1 MPFTFRGNTP
11 KRGNW
16 LTRDGRGEASLVPT
30 DTDFWAANRPVG
42 HIAGYLAPPQ
52 ALFYHHKVNNAMGGT
67 KKPYSKPQATESP
80 TADVFEGRHP
90 SESEKQWAEKTL
102 GPTLEKAPE
111 KPLGAATGVNVD
123 EHGQARYT
131 TVSGVP
137 IRRLYTQADLPEDW
151 NYEKYLGYPGQPP
164 YTRGIHATGY
174 RGKLYTMRQF
184 SGFAAPEET
193 NQRYKYLLEHGGSGL
208 SVAFDLPTL
217 MGYDSDHPA
226 SEGEVGKCGVAIDS
240 LEDMEILFSGID
252 LETTTTSMTI
262 NSPASVLWAMYLVV
276 AEKQGADWKKISG
289 TIQNDILKE
298 YIAQKEYI
306 YPPAPS
312 MRLVVDTFEFG
323 SKFIPRWNTI
333 SISGYHIRE
342 AGSTAL
348 QELAFTLYDGV
359 EYVEW
364 ALRRGLDVD
373 DFGPR
378 LSFFFN
384 AHNDFFEEI
393 AKYRAARKIWYRVM
407 KDRFQAKNDRTR
419 LMRFHTQTA
428 GVSLPA
434 QQPMNN
440 IARVAI
446 QAMAA
451 VLGGTQSLHT
461 DAYDEAFALPTE
473 EAARIALRTQQII
486 AHESGVTETV
496 DPLGGSYFL
505 ERFTLDMEKGAF
517 EYFDKLDAM
526 GGMVKAIE
534 RGYPQREIAEAA
546 YQYQRAVEANEKIIV
561 GVNEFQIE
569 EQPPNILYIDEA
581 VARQQS
587 VKLKALRARRSS
599 EEVGRRLDALKKAA
613 GKEAKAARNDKISDA
628 NTMPYILDAVRAYA
642 TVGEICEALRQ
653 VYGTY
658 TEVSVT

>member
-1 MPFTFRGNTP
+1 MD
-11 KRGNW
+11 KMQ
-16 LTRDGRGEASLVPT
+16 S
-30 DTDFWAANRPVG
+30 
-42 HIAGYLAPPQ
+42 
-52 ALFYHHKVNNAMGGT
+52 
-67 KKPYSKPQATESP
+67 KKPFVVENPVD
-80 TADVFEGRHP
+80 DVFENRQL
-90 SESEKQWAEKTL
+90 SEGEKKWAEQTL
-102 GPTLEKAPE
+102 APTLAKAPE
-111 KPLGAATGVNVD
+111 RAIGAPTGVNVD
-123 EHGQARYT
+123 ERGNARFT
-131 TVSGVP
+131 TISGVP
-137 IRRLYTQADLPEDW
+137 IRRLYTQADLPADW
-151 NYEKYLGYPGQPP
+151 SADTYLGYPGQVPF
-164 YTRGIHATGY
+164 TRGIHATGY
-174 RGKLYTMRQF
+174 RGKMFTMRQF
-184 SGFAAPEET
+184 SGFASPEET
-193 NQRYKYLLEHGGSGL
+193 NRRYKYLLEHGGSGL

-217 MGYDSDHPA
+217 MGYDSDHAA

-240 LEDMEILFSGID
+240 LEDMEILFNGID
-252 LETTTTSMTI
+252 LEKTTVSMTI

-276 AEKQGADWKKISG
+276 AEKQGADWKKVSG

-312 MRLVVDTFEFG
+312 MRLVIDTFEFG
-323 SKFIPRWNTI
+323 SKFTPRFNTI

-364 ALRRGLDVD
+364 ARRRGLDVD
-373 DFGPR
+373 EFGPR

-407 KDRFQAKNDRTR
+407 KDRFGAKNQRTW

-440 IARVAI
+440 IARVAL
-446 QAMAA
+446 QALAA

-461 DAYDEAFALPTE
+461 DSYDEALALPTE

-486 AHESGVTETV
+486 AYESGVAQTV
-496 DPLGGSYFL
+496 DPLGGSYLL
-505 ERFTLDMEKGAF
+505 ENLTLQMENGAF
-517 EYFDKLDAM
+517 DYFGKMDAM
-526 GGMVKAIE
+526 CGMVKAIE
-534 RGYPQREIAEAA
+534 RGYPQKEIAESA
-546 YQYQRAVEANEKIIV
+546 YQYQRAVEAKEKVIV
-561 GVNEFQIE
+561 GVNEFTIE
-569 EQPPNILYIDEA
+569 EEPPQILYIDET

-587 VKLKALRARRSS
+587 EKLKNLRARRSN
-599 EEVGRRLDALKKAA
+599 EEVRRTLDALKKAA
-613 GKEAKAARNDKISDA
+613 AQEPKAASNGTVSSI
-628 NTMPYILDAVRAYA
+628 NTMPCIIDAVRAYA

-653 VYGTY
+653 VYGSY
-658 TEVSVT
+658 TEVSIT

>member
-1 MPFTFRGNTP
+1 MPDKKAP
-11 KRGNW
+11 I
-16 LTRDGRGEASLVPT
+16 
-30 DTDFWAANRPVG
+30 
-42 HIAGYLAPPQ
+42 IA
-52 ALFYHHKVNNAMGGT
+52 
-67 KKPYSKPQATESP
+67 ESP
-80 TADVFEGRHP
+80 IADVFEGRHP
-90 SESEKQWAEKTL
+90 SEAEKSWAEKTL
-102 GPTLEKAPE
+102 APTLEKAPE
-111 KPLGAATGVNVD
+111 KPIGAPTGVNVD
-123 EHGQARYT
+123 EHGYARFT
-131 TVSGVP
+131 TISGVP
-137 IRRLYTQADLPEDW
+137 IRRLYTPADLPEDW
-151 NYEKYLGYPGQPP
+151 SEEKYLGYPGRPP
-164 YTRGIHATGY
+164 YTRGIHASGY
-174 RGKLYTMRQF
+174 RGKLFTMRQF
-184 SGFAAPEET
+184 SGFASPEET
-193 NQRYKYLLEHGGSGL
+193 NRRYKYLLQSGGSGL

-217 MGYDSDHPA
+217 MGYDSDHAA

-240 LEDMEILFSGID
+240 LEDMEILFDGID
-252 LETTTTSMTI
+252 LEKTTVSMTI

-289 TIQNDILKE
+289 TLQNDILKE

-312 MRLVVDTFEFG
+312 MRLVIDTFEFG
-323 SKFIPRWNTI
+323 TRFTPRFNTV

-373 DFGPR
+373 EFGPR

-407 KDRFQAKNDRTR
+407 KDRFGAKNQRTW

-440 IARVAI
+440 IARVAL

-461 DAYDEAFALPTE
+461 DSYDEALALPTE

-486 AHESGVTETV
+486 AYESGVTQTI

-505 ERFTLDMEKGAF
+505 EALTLQMEKGAF
-517 EYFDKLDAM
+517 DYFGKIDAM

-534 RGYPQREIAEAA
+534 HGFPQKEIAEAS
-546 YQYQRAVEANEKIIV
+546 YQFQRASEAKEKITV
-561 GVNEFQIE
+561 GVNDFAIE
-569 EQPPNILYIDEA
+569 EESPHILYIDDSVA
-581 VARQQS
+581 VSQS
-587 VKLKALRARRSS
+587 AKLKTLRERRSNQ
-599 EEVGRRLDALKKAA
+599 EVRRRLQALKRAA
-613 GKEAKAARNDKISDA
+613 AQEPAKDSNDSVSAA
-628 NTMPYILDAVRAYA
+628 NTMPFIIDAVRAYA
-642 TVGEICEALRQ
+642 TVGEICEALRE